1 MRFASLVRA
10 LSALSV
16 SCRAPSVSC
25 RALRALGVALG
36 VLALAGLG
44 CSAGKGAPAAAPGL
58 DSSQG
63 SSPAS
68 VSVAAPGAD
77 ARPEQALAKVPVTAA
92 DPQWGSVDAPV
103 TIVELSDFQCPFCE
117 RVQPTLESLKRKYGP
132 TLLRIV
138 WKHNPL
144 PFHEYARPTHD
155 AAAAVF
161 MLGGSRAFFTFHDLA
176 FANQDKLT
184 KPSFESWAATAG
196 VDAAT
201 LRAWLASGRAAQKV
215 DEDLRLARDLAA
227 NGTPAFRINGVTI
240 SGAQP
245 LEVFVK
251 TVDEQLAAAR
261 QLTQSG
267 TPPRLVY
274 VTLTDKNFVDPAP
287 VREAA
292 DGEPAEPVNAVW
304 NVAVAA
310 DDPQRGAKDA
320 LVTIVEF
327 SDYQCPFC
335 KRAEATLDELRRLYG
350 KDLRVVWK
358 DNPLPFHA
366 RAMPA
371 AKLTRAVFQSK
382 GNDAF
387 WKLHDALFENQAS
400 LEDTDFEELT
410 KKQGLSWK
418 QLQTVMAS
426 DKVTERIQDSMAN
439 AADFQAN
446 GTPHFFINGRRLSGA
461 QPLDAFR
468 KLIDEEL
475 PKARA
480 MTEHGTARANVYTE
494 LTQAGQS
501 PPPPE
506 KKHSDVPAKAA
517 SRGDAK
523 APIVIQEFSDFQCP
537 FCKRVEPTLQ
547 QLEKDHKGA
556 IRIVWRH
563 MPLPFHQYAELAAEA
578 SEEVLAQKGATA
590 FWAYHDLLYEAQGE
604 RDGLDR
610 VNLDVLADKLG
621 LDMARFKAALDN
633 HVHQAKVQADI
644 DAANKIGINGTPAF
658 VINDYYLS
666 GAQPLSAFRR
676 AVKRALSDLKKP

>member
-1 MRFASLVRA
+1 MRF
-10 LSALSV
+10 V
-16 SCRAPSVSC
+16 SKARLAI
-25 RALRALGVALG
+25 RLRVLGLWLG
-36 VLALAGLG
+36 LWLLALLGGSATLG
-44 CSAGKGAPAAAPGL
+44 CSAAKRVPAAAAADL
-58 DSSQG
+58 DTTSGHG
-63 SSPAS
+63 SSPGAS
-68 VSVAAPGAD
+68 GNVVAVAGSD

-132 TLLRIV
+132 TMLRIV

-155 AAAAVF
+155 TAAAVF

-184 KPSFESWAATAG
+184 KPNFESWAATAG
-196 VDAAT
+196 VDVAA

-227 NGTPAFRINGVTI
+227 NGTPAFRVNGVPI

-245 LEVFVK
+245 LDVFVK

-274 VTLTDKNFVDPAP
+274 VTLTDKNFVNPTP

-292 DGEPAEPVNAVW
+292 DDEPADLVNAVW
-304 NVAVAA
+304 NVPVAA

-335 KRAEATLDELRRLYG
+335 QHAETTLKELRRLYA

-366 RAMPA
+366 RALPA

-382 GNDAF
+382 GSDAF

-400 LEDTDFEELT
+400 LEDSDFEELT
-410 KKQGLSWK
+410 KKQGLPWK
-418 QLQTVMAS
+418 QLQLAMAS
-426 DKVTERIQDSMAN
+426 DKVSARIDDSIED
-439 AADFQAN
+439 ADAFQAR

-461 QPLDAFR
+461 QPLDAFK
-468 KLIDEEL
+468 KLVDEEL
-475 PKARA
+475 TKARA
-480 MTEHGTARANVYTE
+480 LIDHGTPRAHVYAE
-494 LTQAGQS
+494 LMKAGQN

-523 APIVIQEFSDFQCP
+523 APVVIQEFSDFQCP
-537 FCKRVEPTLQ
+537 FCKRVEPTLRE
-547 QLEKDHKGA
+547 LEKENKGA

-563 MPLPFHQYAELAAEA
+563 MPLPFHQYAFLAAEA
-578 SEEVLAQKGATA
+578 AEEVLAQKGTTA
-590 FWAYHDLLYEAQGE
+590 FWAYHDLLYQAQAE
-604 RDGLDR
+604 PEGLDR
-610 VNLDVLADKLG
+610 INLDTLADKLG
-621 LDMARFKAALDN
+621 LDMARFKAALDG
-633 HVHQAKVQADI
+633 HIHQAKVQADI
-644 DAANKIGINGTPAF
+644 DAANKTGINGTPAF

-666 GAQPLSAFRR
+666 GAQPVAAFRR
-676 AVKRALSDLKKP
+676 AIKHALSELKKP

>member
-1 MRFASLVRA
+1 MRLRALAWFAPSGACFSYFLIAGLGWLLGFASL
-10 LSALSV
+10 
-16 SCRAPSVSC
+16 
-25 RALRALGVALG
+25 
-36 VLALAGLG
+36 G
-44 CSAGKGAPAAAPGL
+44 CSGAKPAAATAPGF
-58 DSSQG
+58 DTTSGQG
-63 SSPAS
+63 SSPT
-68 VSVAAPGAD
+68 VVAAGSD
-77 ARPEQALAKVPVTAA
+77 VRPEQALAKVPVTAA

-132 TLLRIV
+132 TQLRIV

-155 AAAAVF
+155 TAAAVF
-161 MLGGSRAFFTFHDLA
+161 MLAGSRAFFTFHDLA

-184 KPSFESWAATAG
+184 KPNLETWAGTAG
-196 VDAAT
+196 VEASA

-215 DEDLRLARDLAA
+215 DEDLKLAGDLAA

-245 LEVFVK
+245 LDVFVK
-251 TVDEQLAAAR
+251 AVDEQLAAAR

-274 VTLTDKNFVDPAP
+274 VTLTDKNFVNPAP
-287 VREAA
+287 VREPA
-292 DGEPAEPVNAVW
+292 DDEAELANVVW
-304 NVAVAA
+304 KVPVAA
-310 DDPQRGAKDA
+310 DDPQRGAQDA
-320 LVTIVEF
+320 LVTIVQF

-335 KRAEATLDELRRLYG
+335 KRVEVTLEELRRLYG
-350 KDLRVVWK
+350 KDLRVIWK

-371 AKLTRAVFQSK
+371 AKLARAVFQTK

-400 LEDTDFEELT
+400 LEDSDFEELT

-418 QLQTVMAS
+418 QLQSTIAS
-426 DKVTERIQDSMAN
+426 DKLTARIGTSIEDAD
-439 AADFQAN
+439 DFQAR

-461 QPLDAFR
+461 QPLDAFK

-475 PKARA
+475 AKAR
-480 MTEHGTARANVYTE
+480 TLTDHGTPRANVYAE
-494 LTQAGQS
+494 LLKAGQN

-537 FCKRVEPTLQ
+537 FCKRVGPTLQ
-547 QLEKDHKGA
+547 ELEKENKGA
-556 IRIVWRH
+556 VRIVWRH
-563 MPLPFHQYAELAAEA
+563 LPLPFHQYAQLAAEA

-590 FWAYHDLLYEAQGE
+590 FWAYHDLLYQAQGE
-604 RDGLDR
+604 PDGLDR
-610 VNLDVLADKLG
+610 VNLDTLADKLG
-621 LDMARFKAALDN
+621 LDMARFTAALDN
-633 HVHQAKVQADI
+633 HVHQAKVQADM
-644 DAANKIGINGTPAF
+644 DAAQKIGINGTPAF

-666 GAQPLSAFRR
+666 GAQPIGAFRR
-676 AVKRALSDLKKP
+676 VVKRALSDLKKP

>member
-1 MRFASLVRA
+1 MRSVPCRSLRS
-10 LSALSV
+10 LRPCRSV
-16 SCRAPSVSC
+16 S
-25 RALRALGVALG
+25 LRSLRELLGSFGFYCGLA
-36 VLALAGLG
+36 VLALLAGSTGLG
-44 CSAGKGAPAAAPGL
+44 CSAAKPAPAASP
-58 DSSQG
+58 QG
-63 SSPAS
+63 GPAS
-68 VSVAAPGAD
+68 AALVAPSPD
-77 ARPEQALAKVPVTAA
+77 ARPEHALAKVPVTAA

-117 RVQPTLESLKRKYGP
+117 RVLPTLASLKRKYGP

-144 PFHEYARPTHD
+144 SFHEYARPTHE

-176 FANQDKLT
+176 FANQHQLT
-184 KPSFESWAATAG
+184 RQNFESWAAVAG
-196 VDAAT
+196 VDPGA
-201 LRAWLASGRAAQKV
+201 LRAALASGRAAQKV
-215 DEDLRLARDLAA
+215 DEDLRLARELAA

-245 LEVFVK
+245 LEVFVQA
-251 TVDEQLAAAR
+251 VDEQLAAAR

-274 VTLTDKNFVDPAP
+274 VALTDKNFVEPAP

-292 DGEPAEPVNAVW
+292 EDEAADLVNVVW
-304 NVAVAA
+304 NVPVAS

-335 KRAEATLDELRRLYG
+335 QRAETTLVELRRLYG
-350 KDLRVVWK
+350 KDLRVVWR

-371 AKLTRAVFQSK
+371 AQLTRAVFQSK

-400 LEDTDFEELT
+400 LEDSDFEELT

-418 QLQTVMAS
+418 QLQALMAS
-426 DKVTERIQDSMAN
+426 DKVTERIQASIEN
-439 AADFQAN
+439 AADLQAN
-446 GTPHFFINGRRLSGA
+446 GTPHFFINGRRLTGA

-475 PKARA
+475 AKARA
-480 MTEHGTARANVYTE
+480 MTEHGTPRANLYAE
-494 LTQAGQS
+494 LTKAGQG

-506 KKHSDVPAKAA
+506 KKHSDAPANAA

-523 APIVIQEFSDFQCP
+523 AAIVIQEFSDFQCP

-547 QLEKDHKGA
+547 QLEKENKGA
-556 IRIVWRH
+556 VRIVWRH
-563 MPLPFHQYAELAAEA
+563 MPLPFHQYAQLAAEA
-578 SEEVLAQKGATA
+578 SEEVLAQKGAAA

-604 RDGLDR
+604 ADGLDR
-610 VNLDVLADKLG
+610 INLDVLADKLG
-621 LDMARFKAALDN
+621 LDMARFKAALDG

-676 AVKRALSDLKKP
+676 ALKRALSDLKKP

>member
-1 MRFASLVRA
+1 MRRGPYSQL
-10 LSALSV
+10 LI
-16 SCRAPSVSC
+16 
-25 RALRALGVALG
+25 
-36 VLALAGLG
+36 LALALFSVLAGAADLG
-44 CSAGKGAPAAAPGL
+44 CSATKPAAAPMRTRPDPSNGQ
-58 DSSQG
+58 DSSV
-63 SSPAS
+63 SAS
-68 VSVAAPGAD
+68 AAPVD

-117 RVQPTLESLKRKYGP
+117 RVQPTLASLKRKYGP
-132 TLLRIV
+132 TVLRIV

-176 FANQDKLT
+176 FANQSNLT
-184 KPSFESWAATAG
+184 KENFERWAGAAG
-196 VDAAT
+196 VDVAA

-215 DEDLRLARDLAA
+215 DEDLRLARELAA
-227 NGTPAFRINGVTI
+227 NGTPAFRINGVPI

-287 VREAA
+287 Q
-292 DGEPAEPVNAVW
+292 GEPDDDAAALAKVVW
-304 NVAVAA
+304 NIPVAS
-310 DDPQRGAKDA
+310 DDPQRGSKDA
-320 LVTIVEF
+320 LVTLLEF
-327 SDYQCPFC
+327 SDYECPFC
-335 KRAEATLDELRRLYG
+335 KRVEATLGELRRLYG

-358 DNPLPFHA
+358 DNPLPFHP
-366 RAMPA
+366 RALPA
-371 AKLTRAVFQSK
+371 AKLTRAVFQTK

-400 LEDTDFEELT
+400 LEDSDFEELT
-410 KKQGLSWK
+410 KKQGLSWR
-418 QLQTVMAS
+418 QLQAAMAS
-426 DKVTERIQDSMAN
+426 EKLATRIDDSIEQAD
-439 AADFQAN
+439 DFQAH

-461 QPLDAFR
+461 QPLDAF
-468 KLIDEEL
+468 KLLIDEEL
-475 PKARA
+475 TKARA
-480 MTEHGTARANVYTE
+480 LTEHGTPRANVYSE
-494 LTQAGQS
+494 LLKTGQE

-506 KKHSDVPAKAA
+506 QKHSDVPARSA

-537 FCKRVEPTLQ
+537 FCKRVEPTLRE
-547 QLEKDHKGA
+547 LEKQNKGQ
-556 IRIVWRH
+556 IRVVWRH
-563 MPLPFHQYAELAAEA
+563 LPLPFHQYAQLAAEA
-578 SEEVLAQKGATA
+578 SEEVLAQQGPPA
-590 FWAYHDLLYEAQGE
+590 FWAYHDLLYQAQAE
-604 RDGLDR
+604 PDGLDR
-610 VNLDVLADKLG
+610 VHLDALADKLG
-621 LDMARFKAALDN
+621 LDMARFKSALDG

-666 GAQPLSAFRR
+666 GAQPLSAFQR
-676 AVKRALSDLKKP
+676 VLKRARSDLKKP